1 MSGISFEN
9 ETADEDGPGPVEYI
23 NIRSEGEN
31 DHDGDGDSGNNSN
44 GGLTTPLLSGRTCTG
59 SMKMISPTRNNKKKS
74 TTKVLAVPVATGDV
88 HDTSLFDSAV
98 LTTSEST
105 ALTGGEDDDDGG
117 SKGIGAKIGADAAA
131 TTTDDSNSSF
141 DNDNCKRANYHDA
154 VERALVL
161 SKIEGSSQR
170 SSSVTSSVGDKV
182 ISSSA
187 KKLVSMARATTSTTK
202 ETIDMTKSS
211 YSSIPSTAVEEEID
225 DDDVHDDDEDAKD
238 ENGDDELNDPKKR
251 NGTGGPT
258 SPRQSTSKQKTS
270 SGEIPKLS
278 FAGGFLHLGASNEL
292 DDSVGRFLR
301 QGSVV
306 ALVVWLALLYMA
318 YSWAPAESFEVLEGA
333 ERNANLTV
341 LFILLYTNV
350 SRLLRMA
357 VRDKS
362 FVFVNSGVMMGSLSV
377 QLIALVSI
385 VLMVFY
391 PTPVIV
397 DPVTGMRSHLVRWA
411 EWIPL
416 AFLMTFL
423 AESVDMPIS
432 ANGEF
437 VNRNSIQKPIL
448 VAWIN
453 AIALGVSTSAGAL
466 TAFCR
471 SWEQWLAVVSIS
483 CALFSTL
490 FLRLHQRY
498 VRLRSMTPGTSVDER
513 EAYDRAKYGLKTIAV
528 CTVCWTCLSSSWI
541 IIAVMTP
548 RSDQDSIFSN
558 ESLILVTESFFEALS
573 KIWYFDLLVDLHNI
587 AFDDASRT
595 MRRLEELRNF
605 MSAVWDHSS
614 DVLVWGSR
622 ASTKPGSCINGI
634 VSPSFFG
641 KELGKCSNGR
651 PGLSTL
657 LVEINP
663 RTGEYRCYTIN
674 LSEPITREK
683 ALAVRHSSSS
693 KTSHRI
699 DHMSTDH
706 VTKNIS
712 VILDLLCEAYA
723 SGSTDEKTTM
733 NQLYYPNPSVF
744 TDGDIVDETDSL
756 ASDHQYVMHCEAR
769 ISHLGPSSRL
779 IVLRD
784 ISERFQRFEIEKKL
798 VEEKTARRKD
808 GEANRFTRHEVKNS
822 ILAAIGLVE
831 SIRDTKSLPGASV
844 TSSSTV
850 AVMTGGLAAED
861 EVPEAGTKPKDDS
874 SQSTGPSYGGGSSKN
889 NVIISEEVKAK
900 RPKMERRMSG
910 LSDAGSGF
918 EDSLGELVSII
929 YLYVVAKKKSPRKD
943 YGTSFPEIPH
953 DSLLF
958 SSDSRITL

>member
-1 MSGISFEN
+1 MSSISFEN
-9 ETADEDGPGPVEYI
+9 ETTDEDDGRGPVEYI

-31 DHDGDGDSGNNSN
+31 DHGGDGDGGSSGDNDND
-44 GGLTTPLLSGRTCTG
+44 GLTTPLLSGRTCTG

-74 TTKVLAVPVATGDV
+74 STTALAAPVATGKV

-105 ALTGGEDDDDGG
+105 ALNGSDDDDDDDDDG
-117 SKGIGAKIGADAAA
+117 SNGIVAKISAVAAA
-131 TTTDDSNSSF
+131 AASTDNSNSSF

-187 KKLVSMARATTSTTK
+187 KKLVSMATATTSTTK
-202 ETIDMTKSS
+202 QTVDTMKSS
-211 YSSIPSTAVEEEID
+211 YSSIPSTAVEEEN
-225 DDDVHDDDEDAKD
+225 DEDNDEEAKD
-238 ENGDDELNDPKKR
+238 ENGHDEWNDRKKR
-251 NGTGGPT
+251 SVTGVHS

-362 FVFVNSGVMMGSLSV
+362 FVFVNSGVMTGSLTV
-377 QLIALVSI
+377 QFIALVSI
-385 VLMVFY
+385 LLMVFY

-397 DPVTGMRSHLVRWA
+397 DRVTGMRSHLVRWA
-411 EWIPL
+411 EWVPL

-423 AESVDMPIS
+423 AESVDLPIS
-432 ANGEF
+432 SNGEF
-437 VNRNSIQKPIL
+437 VNRNSIQKPIM

-453 AIALGVSTSAGAL
+453 ASALGVSTSAGAL

-471 SWEQWLAVVSIS
+471 RWEQWLAVVSIS

-528 CTVCWTCLSSSWI
+528 CTVCWTCLTSSWI

-573 KIWYFDLLVDLHNI
+573 KIWYFDLLVDLHNV

-622 ASTKPGSCINGI
+622 VSTKPGSCINGI

-641 KELGKCSNGR
+641 KELGQYSTGNGK

-693 KTSHRI
+693 KASHRI

-733 NQLYYPNPSVF
+733 NELYYPNPSGF

-756 ASDHQYVMHCEAR
+756 ATDHQYVMHCEAR

-831 SIRDTKSLPGASV
+831 SIRDTKTLSGASV
-844 TSSSTV
+844 TSSSTT
-850 AVMTGGLAAED
+850 AVVTGGLAAEN
-861 EVPEAGTKPKDDS
+861 EVPEAETKPKDDS
-874 SQSTGPSYGGGSSKN
+874 SQSTGPSNDESSSKN

-900 RPKMERRMSG
+900 RPIMERRLSG

-918 EDSLGELVSII
+918 EDSLGELVSIV
-929 YLYVVAKKKSPRKD
+929 YL
-943 YGTSFPEIPH
+943 
-953 DSLLF
+953 
-958 SSDSRITL
+958 